1 MKYELHS
8 DSQRI
13 RLIYDIVV
21 HGMGPNELSELY
33 NINYNTVR
41 NIQSLFQKQDGETYK
56 HVRMYSDINNVALKV
71 AARSDPSLVE
81 KLEHP
86 TNCKE

>member
-8 DSQRI
+8 DSERI
-13 RLIYDIVV
+13 RLMFDIIV

-41 NIQSLFQKQDGETYK
+41 NIQSLF
-56 HVRMYSDINNVALKV
+56 LK
-71 AARSDPSLVE
+71 
-81 KLEHP
+81 
-86 TNCKE
+86 